1 MYFVLIKKTKTIL
14 IFTGRYAVRYGK
26 VAGDAL
32 KKQMDSLPS
41 PAVSIPISD
50 NVNHVFRQFCPVPFL
65 VNGFP
70 CV

>member
-50 NVNHVFRQFCPVPFL
+50 NVNHVFR
-65 VNGFP
+65 
-70 CV
+70 